1 MDLLVFALL
10 LLVLLCV
17 LLGAG
22 LWISMSL
29 AAVGYVAMAHVH
41 PSPGLFLASAYWE
54 STGSWT
60 LAALPM
66 FVWMGEI
73 LFRTRL
79 SEELFNGLSP
89 WVRWLPGRLLHVNI
103 LACGIF
109 GSVSG
114 SSAAT
119 CATVSKIALPEL
131 KRRGYDERVA
141 VGSLATSGTLGILI
155 PPSIIMVVYAVA
167 AEVSIV
173 RVFIAGCL
181 PGLIVMALFSAY
193 IAVWAL
199 LNPSKQPVREPAMP
213 FMEKLRQSA
222 QLIPCAILIIV
233 VIGTMFVGW
242 ATATEAAAFG
252 VLGSLLMALGR
263 RVGYGVLALGL
274 ALGVSGMIAWHQA
287 LAFVFFAVLGIAAG
301 ERILTWRNFIESIT
315 GATRLS
321 CMIMFILAGA
331 AFLTK
336 AMALTGIPAALAQ
349 GVAALNLGP
358 YGLIAILTIVYVL
371 LGTALDGVSM
381 IVLTTSIVI
390 PLVQHAGFDLVWF
403 GIFIVL
409 LVEIAEIT
417 PPVGFNLFVMQTM
430 TGMEQTEVAKA
441 SLPFFLMLVVTVVL
455 ITLFPATL
463 VTGLPEWLLAR

>member
-1 MDLLVFALL
+1 MDLLTLALL
-10 LLVLLCV
+10 LLVLLV
-17 LLGAG
+17 LLLGAG

-29 AAVGYVAMAHVH
+29 AAVGWVAMVQVH

-54 STGSWT
+54 ATGSWT

-89 WVRWLPGRLLHVNI
+89 WVRRIPGGLLHVNI

-131 KRRGYDERVA
+131 RRRGYSERVA
-141 VGSLATSGTLGILI
+141 IGSLATAGTLGIMI

-173 RVFIAGCL
+173 RVFIAGMI
-181 PGLIVMALFSAY
+181 PGLIVMALFSLY
-193 IAVWAL
+193 IVVWAL
-199 LNPSKQPVREPAMP
+199 LNPERQPPAEPPMP
-213 FMEKLRQSA
+213 LRAKLRQSA
-222 QLIPCAILIIV
+222 QLIPCGLLIV
-233 VIGTMFVGW
+233 AVIGTMFAGW
-242 ATATEAAAFG
+242 ATATEAAGFG
-252 VLGSLLMALGR
+252 VLGSLILAALTG
-263 RVGYGVLALGL
+263 
-274 ALGVSGMIAWHQA
+274 S
-287 LAFVFFAVLGIAAG
+287 
-301 ERILTWRNFIESIT
+301 LTWRNFLDSLL

-331 AFLTK
+331 SFLTK

-349 GVAALNLGP
+349 GVASLGLGP
-358 YGLIAILTIVYVL
+358 YGIIAILTVVYIL

-381 IVLTTSIVI
+381 IVLTTSIVV
-390 PLVQHAGFDLVWF
+390 PMVQHAGFDLVWF

-417 PPVGFNLFVMQTM
+417 PPLGFNLFVMQTM
-430 TGMEQTEVAKA
+430 TGKEQTEIAA
-441 SLPFFLMLVVTVVL
+441 AALPFFLMLVLTVVL
-455 ITLFPATL
+455 ITLFPVTL

>member
-1 MDLLVFALL
+1 MALTSLALL
-10 LLVLLCV
+10 LLVLLCA
-17 LLGAG
+17 LLASG
-22 LWISMSL
+22 LWIALSLSAVGL
-29 AAVGYVAMAHVH
+29 AAMAVVH
-41 PSPGLFLASAYWE
+41 PNPGTFLASAFWE
-54 STGSWT
+54 ATGSWT

-89 WVRWLPGRLLHVNI
+89 WVRRIPGRLLHVNI

-131 KRRGYDERVA
+131 RRRGYDERTA
-141 VGSLATSGTLGILI
+141 VGSLATAGTLGIMI

-173 RVFIAGCL
+173 RVFLAGII
-181 PGLIVMALFSAY
+181 PGFLVMALFSLY
-193 IAVWAL
+193 IGVWAL
-199 LNPSKQPVREPAMP
+199 LNPAKQPPPEPRLG
-213 FMEKLRQSA
+213 FGETLRQSA
-222 QLIPCAILIIV
+222 QLIPCALLIIG
-233 VIGTMFVGW
+233 VIGSMFVGW

-252 VLGSLLMALGR
+252 VAGSLLLAALTGT
-263 RVGYGVLALGL
+263 
-274 ALGVSGMIAWHQA
+274 
-287 LAFVFFAVLGIAAG
+287 
-301 ERILTWRNFIESIT
+301 LTWRSFLDSLG

-349 GVAALNLGP
+349 GVASLGLGP
-358 YGLIAILTIVYVL
+358 FGIIAMLTAVYLV

-381 IVLTTSIVI
+381 IVLTTSIVVPI
-390 PLVQHAGFDLVWF
+390 VDHAGFDLVWF

-409 LVEIAEIT
+409 LVEIAEVT
-417 PPVGFNLFVMQTM
+417 PPLGFNLFVIQTM
-430 TGMEQTEVAKA
+430 TGKEQTEVALA
-441 SLPFFLMLVVTVVL
+441 SLPFFAMLVLTVAL
-455 ITLFPATL
+455 ITVFPVTL
-463 VTGLPEWLLAR
+463 VTGLPDLLLSR

>member
-1 MDLLVFALL
+1 VGLLELALFL
-10 LLVLLCV
+10 LILLCL

-22 LWISMSL
+22 LWISMAL
-29 AAVGYVAMAHVH
+29 ALVGLVAMSFVH
-41 PSPGLFLASAYWE
+41 PSPGLFLASAFWE
-54 STGSWT
+54 ATGSWT

-73 LFRTRL
+73 LFRTKL
-79 SEELFNGLSP
+79 SEELFNGLAP
-89 WVRWLPGRLLHVNI
+89 WVRRIPGRLLHVNI

-131 KRRGYDERVA
+131 KRRGYDERIA
-141 VGSLATSGTLGILI
+141 IGSLATSGTLGILI

-167 AEVSIV
+167 AEVSII
-173 RVFIAGCL
+173 RVFIAGCI
-181 PGLIVMALFSAY
+181 PGLLVMGLFSAY
-193 IAVWAL
+193 IVVWAL
-199 LNPSKQPVREPAMP
+199 LNPDKQPPPEPRMSLGA
-213 FMEKLRQSA
+213 KLRASA
-222 QLIPCAILIIV
+222 QLIPCMVLIV
-233 VIGTMFVGW
+233 AVIGTMFVGW

-252 VLGSLLMALGR
+252 VLGSLILA
-263 RVGYGVLALGL
+263 GVTG
-274 ALGVSGMIAWHQA
+274 S
-287 LAFVFFAVLGIAAG
+287 
-301 ERILTWRNFIESIT
+301 LTWENFTGSLK

-349 GVAALNLGP
+349 GVQTLELGP
-358 YGLIAILTIVYVL
+358 YGLIAILTVVYVI

-390 PLVQHAGFDLVWF
+390 PLVQAAGFDLVWF

-430 TGMEQTEVAKA
+430 TGKEQGEVAMA
-441 SLPFFLMLVVTVVL
+441 SLPFFLMLVLTVVL
-455 ITLFPATL
+455 CTLFPVTL
-463 VTGLPEWLLAR
+463 VTGLPEWLLSR

>member
-1 MDLLVFALL
+1 MDLLTLALL
-10 LLVLLCV
+10 LLILLCF
-17 LLGAG
+17 LLGTG
-22 LWISMSL
+22 LWIPMSL
-29 AAVGYVAMAHVH
+29 AAVGYVAMMTAH
-41 PSPGLFLASAYWE
+41 PQPGLFLASSVWE

-73 LFRTRL
+73 LFRTKL
-79 SEELFNGLSP
+79 SEELFNGLAP

-131 KRRGYDERVA
+131 QRRGYDEGVA
-141 VGSLATSGTLGILI
+141 VGSLATAGTLGIMI

-173 RVFIAGCL
+173 RVFIAGMI
-181 PGLIVMALFSAY
+181 PGLLVMVLFSAY
-193 IAVWAL
+193 IAIWAM
-199 LNPSKQPVREPAMP
+199 LNPQKQPPKEPALS
-213 FMEKLRQSA
+213 FKEKLRASA
-222 QLIPCAILIIV
+222 QLIPCAILIIA
-233 VIGTMFVGW
+233 VIGTMFIGW
-242 ATATEAAAFG
+242 ATATEAAGFG
-252 VLGSLLMALGR
+252 VLGSLI
-263 RVGYGVLALGL
+263 LAL
-274 ALGVSGMIAWHQA
+274 VT
-287 LAFVFFAVLGIAAG
+287 
-301 ERILTWRNFIESIT
+301 RTLTWESFKESLM

-336 AMALTGIPAALAQ
+336 AMALTGIPAALAA
-349 GVAALNLGP
+349 GVEALHLGP
-358 YGLIAILTIVYVL
+358 FGIIAVLTIVYVI
-371 LGTALDGVSM
+371 LGTALEGVSM
-381 IVLTTSIVI
+381 IVLTTSIVV
-390 PLVQHAGFDLVWF
+390 PMVQAAGFDLVWF

-417 PPVGFNLFVMQTM
+417 PPLGFNLFVMQTM
-430 TGMEQTEVAKA
+430 TGKEQTEVAWA
-441 SLPFFLMLVVTVVL
+441 SLPFFLMLVLTVVL
-455 ITLFPATL
+455 ITVFPVTL

>member
-1 MDLLVFALL
+1 MDLLTFALL
-10 LLVLLCV
+10 LLVLLCL

-29 AAVGYVAMAHVH
+29 AAVGYVAMAAVH
-41 PSPGLFLASAYWE
+41 PSPGLFLASAVWE
-54 STGSWT
+54 SSGSWT

-73 LFRTRL
+73 LFRTKL
-79 SEELFNGLSP
+79 SEELFNGLAP
-89 WVRWLPGRLLHVNI
+89 WVRRIPGRLLHVNI

-131 KRRGYDERVA
+131 RRRGYDERVA
-141 VGSLATSGTLGILI
+141 IGSLATAGTLGIMI

-181 PGLIVMALFSAY
+181 PGLLVMLLFSAY
-193 IAVWAL
+193 IAIWAL
-199 LNPSKQPVREPAMP
+199 LNPSKQPPLEPRTSLR
-213 FMEKLRQSA
+213 EKLRLSA
-222 QLIPCAILIIV
+222 QLIPCALLIV
-233 VIGTMFVGW
+233 ATIGSMFVGW
-242 ATATEAAAFG
+242 ATATEAAGFG
-252 VLGSLLMALGR
+252 VLGSLI
-263 RVGYGVLALGL
+263 LAAVTRTL
-274 ALGVSGMIAWHQA
+274 SWEN
-287 LAFVFFAVLGIAAG
+287 FF
-301 ERILTWRNFIESIT
+301 ESLK

-336 AMALTGIPAALAQ
+336 AMALTGIPAALAE
-349 GVAALNLGP
+349 GVAHLNLGP
-358 YGLIAILTIVYVL
+358 FGIIAILTVVYVV

-381 IVLTTSIVI
+381 IVLTTSIVVPMI
-390 PLVQHAGFDLVWF
+390 QAAGFDLVWF

-430 TGMEQTEVAKA
+430 TGRDQGEVAMA
-441 SLPFFLMLVVTVVL
+441 SLPFFLMLVLTVVL
-455 ITLFPATL
+455 ITLFPVTL
-463 VTGLPEWLLAR
+463 VTGLPELLLAR

>member
-1 MDLLVFALL
+1 MDLLTLALL
-10 LLVLLCV
+10 LLILLCF
-17 LLGAG
+17 LLGTG
-22 LWISMSL
+22 LWIPMSL
-29 AAVGYVAMAHVH
+29 AAVGYVAMMTAH
-41 PSPGLFLASAYWE
+41 PQPGLFLASSVWE

-73 LFRTRL
+73 LFRTKL
-79 SEELFNGLSP
+79 SEELFNGLAP

-131 KRRGYDERVA
+131 QRRGYDEGVA
-141 VGSLATSGTLGILI
+141 VGSLATAGTLGIMI

-173 RVFIAGCL
+173 RVFIAGMI
-181 PGLIVMALFSAY
+181 PGLLVMVLFSAY
-193 IAVWAL
+193 IAIWAM
-199 LNPSKQPVREPAMP
+199 LNPQKQPPKEPALS
-213 FMEKLRQSA
+213 FKEKLRASA
-222 QLIPCAILIIV
+222 QLIPCAILIIA
-233 VIGTMFVGW
+233 VIGTMFIGW
-242 ATATEAAAFG
+242 ATATEAAGFG
-252 VLGSLLMALGR
+252 VLGSLI
-263 RVGYGVLALGL
+263 LAL
-274 ALGVSGMIAWHQA
+274 VT
-287 LAFVFFAVLGIAAG
+287 
-301 ERILTWRNFIESIT
+301 RTLTWESFKESLM

-336 AMALTGIPAALAQ
+336 AMALTGIPAALAA
-349 GVAALNLGP
+349 GVEALHLGP
-358 YGLIAILTIVYVL
+358 FGIIAVLTIVYVI

-381 IVLTTSIVI
+381 IVLTTSIVV
-390 PLVQHAGFDLVWF
+390 PMVQAAGFDLVWF

-417 PPVGFNLFVMQTM
+417 PPLGFNLFVMQTM
-430 TGMEQTEVAKA
+430 TGKEQTEVAWA
-441 SLPFFLMLVVTVVL
+441 SLPFFLMLVLTVVL
-455 ITLFPATL
+455 ITVFPVTL

>member
-1 MDLLVFALL
+1 MELLSFALL
-10 LLVLLCV
+10 LLILLCV
-17 LLGAG
+17 LLGTG
-22 LWISMSL
+22 LWIPMSL
-29 AAVGYVAMAHVH
+29 AAVGYIAMMAVH
-41 PSPGLFLASAYWE
+41 PQPGLFLASSMWE

-73 LFRTRL
+73 LFRTKL

-131 KRRGYDERVA
+131 RRRGYDEGVA
-141 VGSLATSGTLGILI
+141 VGSLVTAGTLGIMI

-173 RVFIAGCL
+173 RVFIAGMI
-181 PGLIVMALFSAY
+181 PGILVMVLFSAY
-193 IAVWAL
+193 IAIWAV
-199 LNPSKQPVREPAMP
+199 LNPDKQPAKEPALS
-213 FMEKLRQSA
+213 FREKMRASA
-222 QLIPCAILIIV
+222 QLIPCAILIIA

-252 VLGSLLMALGR
+252 VLGALI
-263 RVGYGVLALGL
+263 LA
-274 ALGVSGMIAWHQA
+274 
-287 LAFVFFAVLGIAAG
+287 AVT
-301 ERILTWRNFIESIT
+301 RTLTWQSFKESLM

-336 AMALTGIPAALAQ
+336 AMALTGIPTALAA
-349 GVAALNLGP
+349 GVQTLNLGP
-358 YGLIAILTIVYVL
+358 FGIIAILTVVYL
-371 LGTALDGVSM
+371 ILGTALDGVSM
-381 IVLTTSIVI
+381 IVLTTSIVV
-390 PLVQHAGFDLVWF
+390 PMVQAAGFDLVWF

-417 PPVGFNLFVMQTM
+417 PPLGFNLFVMQTM
-430 TGMEQTEVAKA
+430 TGKEQTEVAWA
-441 SLPFFLMLVVTVVL
+441 SLPFFLMLVLTVVL
-455 ITLFPATL
+455 ITLFPVTL

>member
-1 MDLLVFALL
+1 MDLLELSGLL
-10 LLVLLCV
+10 LL
-17 LLGAG
+17 LLGLLLAGG
-22 LWISMSL
+22 LWIGMSL
-29 AAVGYVAMAHVH
+29 AVVGFVAVSFVH
-41 PSPGLFLASAYWE
+41 PQPGTYLASSFWE
-54 STGSWT
+54 ATGSWT

-73 LFRTRL
+73 LFRTKL
-79 SEELFNGLSP
+79 SEELFNGLAP
-89 WVRWLPGRLLHVNI
+89 WVRRIPGRLLHVNI

-131 KRRGYDERVA
+131 KKRGYDEDVA
-141 VGSLATSGTLGILI
+141 IGSLATSGTLGIMI

-173 RVFIAGCL
+173 RVFLAGCL
-181 PGLIVMALFSAY
+181 PGLLVMVLFSLY
-193 IAVWAL
+193 IAVWAM
-199 LNPSKQPVREPAMP
+199 LNPKKQPPMEPRMP
-213 FMEKLRQSA
+213 FMDKMRASA
-222 QLIPCAILIIV
+222 QLIPCALLIIA

-252 VLGSLLMALGR
+252 VLGSLL
-263 RVGYGVLALGL
+263 LA
-274 ALGVSGMIAWHQA
+274 
-287 LAFVFFAVLGIAAG
+287 AVT
-301 ERILTWRNFIESIT
+301 RCLTWESFLESLK

-331 AFLTK
+331 AYLTK
-336 AMALTGIPAALAQ
+336 AMALTGIPAELAEA
-349 GVAALNLGP
+349 VAAMNLGP
-358 YGLIAILTIVYVL
+358 FGLIAMLTVVYVI
-371 LGTALDGVSM
+371 LGTALDGTSM
-381 IVLTTSIVI
+381 IVLTTSIVV
-390 PLVQHAGFDLVWF
+390 PMVQAAGFDLIWF

-430 TGMEQTEVAKA
+430 TGREQTDVAKA
-441 SLPFFLMLVVTVVL
+441 SLPFFLMLVVTVAL
-455 ITLFPATL
+455 ITIFPVI
-463 VTGLPEWLLAR
+463 VTWLPDVLLNR

>member
-1 MDLLVFALL
+1 MDLLTFALL
-10 LLVLLCV
+10 LLILLCV
-17 LLGAG
+17 LLGTG

-29 AAVGYVAMAHVH
+29 AAVGYIAMMAVH
-41 PSPGLFLASAYWE
+41 PQPGLFLASSMWE

-73 LFRTRL
+73 LFRTKL

-131 KRRGYDERVA
+131 RRRGYDEQVA
-141 VGSLATSGTLGILI
+141 VGSLATAGTLGIMI

-173 RVFIAGCL
+173 RVFIAGMI
-181 PGLIVMALFSAY
+181 PGILVMVLFSAY
-193 IAVWAL
+193 IAIWAM
-199 LNPSKQPVREPAMP
+199 LNPDKQPAKEPALS
-213 FMEKLRQSA
+213 FREKMRASA
-222 QLIPCAILIIV
+222 QLIPCTILIIA
-233 VIGTMFVGW
+233 VIGTMFIGW
-242 ATATEAAAFG
+242 ATATEAAGFG
-252 VLGSLLMALGR
+252 VLGSLI
-263 RVGYGVLALGL
+263 LA
-274 ALGVSGMIAWHQA
+274 
-287 LAFVFFAVLGIAAG
+287 AVT
-301 ERILTWRNFIESIT
+301 RTLTWESFKESLM

-336 AMALTGIPAALAQ
+336 AMALTGIPSALAS
-349 GVAALNLGP
+349 GVEALNLGP
-358 YGLIAILTIVYVL
+358 FGIIAILTVVYL
-371 LGTALDGVSM
+371 ILGTALDGVSM
-381 IVLTTSIVI
+381 IVLTTSIVV
-390 PLVQHAGFDLVWF
+390 PMVQSAGFDLVWF

-417 PPVGFNLFVMQTM
+417 PPLGFNLFVMQTM
-430 TGMEQTEVAKA
+430 TGKEQTEVAWA
-441 SLPFFLMLVVTVVL
+441 SLPFFLMLVLTVVL
-455 ITLFPATL
+455 ITLFPVTL